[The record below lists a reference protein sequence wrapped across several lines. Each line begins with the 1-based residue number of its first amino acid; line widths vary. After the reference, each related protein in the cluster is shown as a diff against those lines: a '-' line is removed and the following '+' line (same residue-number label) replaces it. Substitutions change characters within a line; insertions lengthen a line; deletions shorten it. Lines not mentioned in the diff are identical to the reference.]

1 MHQSQPLDLEQLARR
16 FDAPGVRAIAVMG
29 SHARGDNLPHSDI
42 DLLRLIEADAAPE
55 GTGSHLI
62 DGHLVVVSD
71 ADPQQVEAWFTR
83 PEMATNAIAGV
94 REARALIDRGGAFA
108 AVWARARAF
117 EWDAAMQ
124 ERANAWAGA
133 EMVGLIEEVH
143 KGLNGLLHPHTGR
156 LLNARFGLSWG
167 LCKVIQ
173 VQRGVL
179 LSGDNSFYDQL
190 AEAVGRDSRWVRLRR
205 IAFGIEDA
213 KGRAP
218 TLREQI
224 IAGLELYVET
234 AALLTGALMPPE
246 ADLVAETVGR
256 IRSALSALSC
266 APPDVQP

>member
-1 MHQSQPLDLEQLARR
+1 MPESDPFDFEWLARR

-29 SHARGDNLPHSDI
+29 SHARGDSLPHSDI
-42 DLLRLIEADAAPE
+42 DLLRLIEADTALE
-55 GTGSHLI
+55 GAGSHLVG
-62 DGHLVVVSD
+62 GHLVVVSD
-71 ADPQQVEAWFTR
+71 ADPQRVETWFTR
-83 PEMATNAIAGV
+83 PEMATNAIVGV

-108 AVWARARAF
+108 AVWARACAF

-143 KGLNGLLHPHTGR
+143 KGLNGLIQPHTGR

-167 LCKVIQ
+167 LCKVMQ

-179 LSGDNSFYDQL
+179 LSGDNSFYEQL
-190 AEAVGRDSRWVRLRR
+190 AEAIGRGSRWVHLRR

-213 KGRAP
+213 DGRAP
-218 TLREQI
+218 TLREQV

-234 AALLTGALMPPE
+234 AALLAGALPSPE
-246 ADLVAETVGR
+246 AELVAETVRR
-256 IRSALSALSC
+256 IRSALGE
-266 APPDVQP
+266 PPA